1 MVGTPVPDRTSRS
14 SRDPPSAPWR
24 PGSKPPRP
32 RLHRCAASS
41 KSSLV
46 LRRPSRPKNHTAN
59 RSRRRPGR
67 EDPGCSTQLGR
78 SSVSTETATR
88 MTQRTPAA
96 TSSSKKFND
105 HSRPAMAFLAPFLA
119 LYVLFIIGPAIYGLV
134 MSFFDTSLVKP
145 GLSSFAGIG
154 NYAEALQ
161 SGDFWSSLWH
171 TIWFTILTT
180 PPLIFLGFGLALLAN
195 RVARGS
201 WFFRLAF
208 FAPYILPS
216 AVVALIWIWI
226 YTPGL
231 GLLEAA
237 FGKIGITVPNWLGDP
252 VWAMPSLAITTV
264 WWTLGFNFVL
274 YLAGLQDIP
283 RELYEAASMDGA
295 GPFQQIRMITIPL
308 LGRTT
313 TLVAVLQVIA
323 SLKVFDQ
330 MYIMTSGGPNFST
343 RSVLEYVYDQ
353 GFTNYRVGYASAV
366 SMLFFVVV
374 LAVSAVW
381 FAIVRSQER
390 QA

>member
-1 MVGTPVPDRTSRS
+1 
-14 SRDPPSAPWR
+14 
-24 PGSKPPRP
+24 
-32 RLHRCAASS
+32 
-41 KSSLV
+41 
-46 LRRPSRPKNHTAN
+46 
-59 RSRRRPGR
+59 
-67 EDPGCSTQLGR
+67 
-78 SSVSTETATR
+78 VSTETATR

-145 GLSSFAGIG
+145 GLSSFAGLG

-161 SGDFWSSLWH
+161 SKDFWSSLWH

-180 PPLIFLGFGLALLAN
+180 PPLIVLGFVLALLAD
-195 RVARGS
+195 RVGRGR

-208 FAPYILPS
+208 FAPFILPS
-216 AVVALIWIWI
+216 AVMALIWIWI

-231 GLLEAA
+231 GILETAL
-237 FGKIGITVPNWLGDP
+237 KTIGIGAPNWLGDAS
-252 VWAMPSLAITTV
+252 WAMPSLAISTV
-264 WWTLGFNFVL
+264 WWTLGFNFIL

-283 RELYEAASMDGA
+283 RELYEAAEIDGA
-295 GPFQQIRMITIPL
+295 GPWQQIKSITIPL
-308 LGRTT
+308 LARTT

-330 MYIMTSGGPNFST
+330 MYIMTAGGPNFST
-343 RSVLEYVYDQ
+343 RSVLEYIYDQ
-353 GFTNYRVGYASAV
+353 GFTNFRVGYASAL

-381 FAIVRSQER
+381 FAIVRSQESEV
-390 QA
+390 